1 MQQETQQTT
10 LQKVFN
16 TMLHVFIKVAKRTL
30 YYLIVAI
37 EFICLKI
44 QLLFV
49 KLGILMQPIFQRAEK
64 KLLKSA
70 NEFFGL

>member
-1 MQQETQQTT
+1 
-10 LQKVFN
+10 
-16 TMLHVFIKVAKRTL
+16 MLHVFIKVVKRML
-30 YYLIVAI
+30 YYLIVAL

-44 QLLFV
+44 QQLFL
-49 KLGILMQPIFQRAEK
+49 KLGIMIQPIFQRAEK